1 MSISTREKRA
11 MEYLEEYEHFIQ
23 FMPREAAV
31 KELARQYG
39 VVEHTVKS
47 NVSTAR
53 RAMTRELTAC

>member
-11 MEYLEEYEHFIQ
+11 MEYLEEYDHFIL
-23 FMPREAAV
+23 FMPHEAAV
-31 KELARQYG
+31 QELARQYG

-47 NVSTAR
+47 NVSVAR

>member
-11 MEYLEEYEHFIQ
+11 MEYLEEYDHFIQ
-23 FMPREAAV
+23 FMPHEAAIQ
-31 KELARQYG
+31 ELARQYG

-47 NVSTAR
+47 NISVAR